1 LNSVFYDQLAR
12 EILAR
17 HAPPDLRGARVL
29 LPNYHAAQPLAQALS
44 RAAGLP
50 ALLLPQMTT
59 LADWAQSVPLEL
71 PVQSDTQRIATLYQ
85 ALRERDWFPDADLW
99 SLSRELLAL
108 MDELTRHHVALP
120 ATPEEFAEQLAAAY
134 QARSGEAMQFEARV
148 VHELWYAMAAGDELD
163 AQRAYQQRLACLA
176 QQVDSPLYVLQ
187 TCDLSMPEARFLQV
201 CRERVTVTQFDLREM
216 VRAEPGCELLAC
228 ALQQT
233 MDSDNLPN
241 NLLSMA
247 GRLNA
252 AARLTSRLTLFAAHG
267 LEQEAEA
274 ADVQIRRW
282 LLEGKSSI
290 AVVVQDRL
298 VARRLRALL
307 ERARIQ
313 VQDETGWTFATLS
326 VSTVLMRWL
335 EAVQGDFYYQDVLDL
350 LKSPLL
356 FADAPAMR
364 RQAAYQFEQM
374 VRKHGVVAGLQDF
387 IAVAEQQAPELVQP
401 LVRLRQAKLALP
413 TRAAPLADWLAALH
427 DSLEILG
434 VIQGWRQDAAGQQLL
449 QLLTLWR
456 EELQSD
462 SPGFPQDSS
471 HEGDETIVPSPTAG
485 RGLGRG
491 NCSFAEWR
499 RWLSQQLDLN
509 TYRDVAVESPVL
521 FTHLPATRWR
531 SFDAVL
537 LIGCDATHLPAPANA
552 AQWFNDAV
560 RATLGLPLSTAQQAQ
575 VRDDLLGLL
584 ALNDNVLVTWQASKA
599 GEPNLLSPHFE
610 MLRALHLLAF
620 GDDLMATELGGM
632 LEWARVRIDE
642 DQGSRIEDRASAM
655 PQPVVAPEW
664 LPQRISPSGYNSLVA
679 CPYQFYARHIL
690 RLNELDEVREEL
702 DKRDY
707 GTWVHAVLQR
717 FHGEIPLLQSHD
729 RADAEQVLRRIS
741 DEVFAYALAHDY
753 LAQAWLLRWQAMIPA
768 YLDWQI
774 ENEEAGWQY
783 RAAEQNIKL
792 QVDDNLLM
800 SGRIDRVDARADD
813 AGALAVLDYK
823 TQSIQILKNKLKEP
837 GEDVQLACY
846 AQAAGAVAAAF
857 VSLEGD
863 KVLAVAP
870 LHDIEELAELN
881 LERLKTVFA
890 QLRDGVSMPAHG
902 AEKICNYCEMN
913 GLCRRGEW
921 QDKQDSGFGI
931 QDSEGVNG

>member
-1 LNSVFYDQLAR
+1 VSGSMLLRQFALLGSSLNSAFYDQVAR
-12 EILAR
+12 EILSC
-17 HAPPDLRGARVL
+17 HAQELPDLRAARVL
-29 LPNYHAAQPLAQALS
+29 LPNYHAAQPLARALS
-44 RAAGLP
+44 RVSGLP

-71 PVQSDTQRIATLYQ
+71 PVLPDTQRIATLYQ
-85 ALRERDWFPDADLW
+85 ALRERRWFPDADLW

-108 MDELTRHHVALP
+108 MDELTRHHVTLP
-120 ATPEEFAEQLAAAY
+120 KDEADFAAQLAEAY
-134 QARSGEAMQFEARV
+134 QTKSGEAMQFEARV
-148 VHELWYAMAAGDELD
+148 VHELWYAMAAGDDLD
-163 AQRAYQQRLACLA
+163 AQRAYQQRLARLA
-176 QQVDSPLYVLQ
+176 QQVASPLYVLQ
-187 TCDLSMPEARFLQV
+187 TCDLIAPEARFLQV
-201 CRERVTVTQFDLREM
+201 CRERVAVTLFDLREK
-216 VRAEPGCELLAC
+216 VKAEPECELLAF
-228 ALQQT
+228 ALQQD
-233 MDSDNLPN
+233 MHSDNL
-241 NLLSMA
+241 LGTA

-252 AARLTSRLTLFAAHG
+252 RARLSARLKLFAAHG

-274 ADVQIRRW
+274 ADVQVRRW
-282 LLEGKSSI
+282 LLEGKSAI

-307 ERARIQ
+307 ERAAVQ

-356 FADAPAMR
+356 FADAPALR

-374 VRKHGVVAGLQDF
+374 VRKHGVVAHLQDF
-387 IAVAEQQAPELVQP
+387 IAVAEQHAPELVLP

-413 TRAAPLADWLAALH
+413 GKSAPLADWLAALR
-427 DSLEILG
+427 DSLGILG

-449 QLLTLWR
+449 QLLTLWQ
-456 EELQSD
+456 EELQAD
-462 SPGFPQDSS
+462 N
-471 HEGDETIVPSPTAG
+471 TA
-485 RGLGRG
+485 
-491 NCSFAEWR
+491 CSFAEWR

-537 LIGCDATHLPAPANA
+537 LLGCDATHLPAPVNA
-552 AQWFNDAV
+552 GQWFNDAV
-560 RATLGLPLSTAQQAQ
+560 RATLGLPLSTEQQRK
-575 VRDDLLGLL
+575 VRDDLLALL
-584 ALNDNVLVTWQASKA
+584 ALNDTVRVTWQASKA

-620 GDDLMATELGGM
+620 GDDLMDAELGGM
-632 LEWARVRIDE
+632 LDKAKVRIE
-642 DQGSRIEDRASAM
+642 EGGLRSEERGFQSSIPNLQSSSM
-655 PQPVVAPEW
+655 PQPVVSQAL
-664 LPQRISPSGYNSLVA
+664 LPQRISPSAYNSLVA
-679 CPYQFYARHIL
+679 CPYQFFARHIL

-707 GTWVHAVLQR
+707 GTWVHLVLQR
-717 FHGEIPLLQSHD
+717 FHAEIPLLQA
-729 RADAEQVLRRIS
+729 REKAEAEQVLRRIS
-741 DEVFAYALAHDY
+741 DEVFAHALAHDY

-783 RAAEQNIKL
+783 KDAEQTIKL

-800 SGRIDRVDARADD
+800 SGRIDRVDVRVDD
-813 AGALAVLDYK
+813 AAMLAVLDYK

-846 AQAAGAVAAAF
+846 AQAAGAAEAAF
-857 VSLEGD
+857 VSLEDG

-870 LHDIEELAELN
+870 PHDIKELAQLN
-881 LERLKTVFA
+881 LARLKTVFE
-890 QLRDGVSMPAHG
+890 QLRDGVGMPAHG
-902 AEKICNYCEMN
+902 AEKICGYCEMN

-921 QDKQDSGFGI
+921 EESAL
-931 QDSEGVNG
+931 SSHPLEGEG